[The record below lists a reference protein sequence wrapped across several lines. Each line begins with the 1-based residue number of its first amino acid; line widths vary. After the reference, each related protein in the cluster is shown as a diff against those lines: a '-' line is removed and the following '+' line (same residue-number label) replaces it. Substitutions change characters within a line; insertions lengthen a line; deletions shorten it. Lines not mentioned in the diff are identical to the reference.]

1 MASQSI
7 THHLILC
14 ATNIVLDPPQEAFF
28 NVSYR
33 FEKYVEKGA
42 FYVDVDLPANLPSQ
56 NTLDIVVQTE
66 YKQGLS
72 KSEEFQNAFNKT
84 IILKCEYLF
93 FSQILELMKYTK
105 FECHF

>member
-1 MASQSI
+1 M
-7 THHLILC
+7 
-14 ATNIVLDPPQEAFF
+14 
-28 NVSYR
+28 SYR

-93 FSQILELMKYTK
+93 FLKYLS
-105 FECHF
+105 